1 MKRLLLAA
9 TLLLTT
15 ACLTTACARTPEEAD
30 THPASGTP
38 PSPTGLLPPPPGS
51 GDPGAQKYF
60 GDTVLVSQD
69 GERLRLYTDLLRGHS
84 VVISVFFTTCS
95 GACPVINGALAKLQ
109 DRIAD
114 RLDKDV
120 RLLSITVDPENDT
133 PEKLKEYA
141 ARFKARKGWYF
152 LTGTQDDVTAALK
165 KLGQYVKEPNDHSG
179 ILMAGNDR
187 TGLWK
192 KIFGLGDPEDVIR
205 VARSVIDDPGAPRA
219 TP

>member
-1 MKRLLLAA
+1 MKRLSLLLAA
-9 TLLLTT
+9 ALLSTS
-15 ACLTTACARTPEEAD
+15 ACARPPEETD
-30 THPASGTP
+30 TQHVAAPPPAAATP
-38 PSPTGLLPPPPGS
+38 PLGS

-69 GERLRLYTDLLRGHS
+69 GERLRLYTDLLRGRS
-84 VVISVFFTTCS
+84 VVISVFFTTCT
-95 GACPVINGALAKLQ
+95 GACPVIHAALERLQ

-120 RLLSITVDPENDT
+120 RILSITVDPENDT
-133 PEKLKEYA
+133 PEALKEYA
-141 ARFKARKGWYF
+141 ARFKAKRGWYF

-179 ILMAGNDR
+179 ILLAGNDR

-192 KIFGLGDPEDVIR
+192 KIFGLGDPEEVIR
-205 VARSVIDDPGAPRA
+205 VARSVLDDQGESRLSP
-219 TP
+219 